1 MPTTASFGMAY
12 EVAAVQS
19 GQRVGRIEMHLDL
32 FMRCYWERDR
42 GERVRLYGELVEATI
57 KPTGFSWHAGDP
69 MLRIS
74 PPELMT
80 RDNLRAAQSF
90 WRSVLLSND

>member
-1 MPTTASFGMAY
+1 
-12 EVAAVQS
+12 
-19 GQRVGRIEMHLDL
+19 MHFDL

-57 KPTGFSWHAGDP
+57 KPTGFSWHDGDP

-80 RDNLRAAQSF
+80 RDNLRAAQRF
-90 WRSVLLSND
+90 WRSVLTSQ